1 MPTDDSGLPADSW
14 LWTEPTW
21 RGHVD
26 AVRASRRL
34 VPDRWPGGARVA
46 VALSFDS
53 DHETIPLRDGETS
66 PGRLAQGEYG
76 ARVGAPR
83 ILDLL
88 ARYGVPAT
96 FFMPAVSA
104 LLHPE
109 EALAYTRDGHE
120 LAVHGWIH
128 ERNMLLSRA
137 DERDLTARALDTL
150 DTLTG
155 RRPVGIRTPSWDFSE
170 STLAIMLELGFAY
183 DSSLM
188 ADDEPYEIVA
198 DGRPTGLVEIPVDWI
213 RDDAPYFTMD
223 RYGSV
228 RPHSRPR
235 DVLEIW
241 TDEFDAAH
249 RDGGVFQLTL
259 HPHVIGHRSRLVA
272 LRELLDH
279 IAAHSDV
286 WYATHAQLAD
296 TARAVMAGRQPGR
309 PTAPTTPT
317 VPSTQPSPLP
327 PTSRSVPDAPEQT
340 P

>member
-1 MPTDDSGLPADSW
+1 MPETDSTPPAESW
-14 LWTEPTW
+14 RWPESEW
-21 RGHVD
+21 RRHVD
-26 AVRASRRL
+26 AVRAGRRL
-34 VPDRWPGGARVA
+34 TPAQWPGGARVA
-46 VALSFDS
+46 VAVSFDP

-83 ILDLL
+83 ILALL
-88 ARYGVPAT
+88 EKYGVPAT

-109 EALAYTRDGHE
+109 EARSYTRTGHE

-128 ERNMLLSRA
+128 ERNTLLSAA
-137 DERDLTARALDTL
+137 DERALVERSV
-150 DTLTG
+150 DTLTRLTG
-155 RRPVGIRTPSWDFSE
+155 QRPVGVRTPSWDFSP
-170 STLAIMLELGFAY
+170 STLETLLGLGFSY

-188 ADDEPYEIVA
+188 ADDEPYEILA
-198 DGRPTGLVEIPVDWI
+198 AGQPTGLVEIPVDWI

-228 RPHSRPR
+228 RPYTRPR

-241 TDEFDAAH
+241 TDEFDAAY

-259 HPHVIGHRSRLVA
+259 HPHVIGHRSRLVV

-279 IAAHSDV
+279 IAAHPGV
-286 WYATHAQLAD
+286 WYATHAQLAEAVRHD
-296 TARAVMAGRQPGR
+296 IPSRGTESRA
-309 PTAPTTPT
+309 
-317 VPSTQPSPLP
+317 
-327 PTSRSVPDAPEQT
+327 
-340 P
+340 

>member
-1 MPTDDSGLPADSW
+1 MPTDDFSLPADSW
-14 LWTEPTW
+14 RWPEPTW
-21 RGHVD
+21 RSHVD
-26 AVRASRRL
+26 AVRAGRRL
-34 VPDRWPGGARVA
+34 VPHRWPGGARVA

-76 ARVGAPR
+76 ARAGAPR
-83 ILDLL
+83 ILALL

-109 EALAYTRDGHE
+109 EARAYTRDGHE

-128 ERNMLLSRA
+128 ERNMLLGRD
-137 DERDLTARALDTL
+137 DERELTVRALDALT
-150 DTLTG
+150 TLTG
-155 RRPVGIRTPSWDFSE
+155 QRPVGIRTPSWDFSA
-170 STLAIMLELGFAY
+170 STLGIMLELGFAY

-198 DGRPTGLVEIPVDWI
+198 EGLPTGLVEIPVDWI

-235 DVLEIW
+235 DVREIW
-241 TDEFDAAH
+241 TDEFDAAY

-279 IAAHSDV
+279 ITSHRDV
-286 WYATHAQLAD
+286 WFATHAELAD
-296 TARAVMAGRQPGR
+296 TARGVLLDPSLSR
-309 PTAPTTPT
+309 PAADTPERT
-317 VPSTQPSPLP
+317 
-327 PTSRSVPDAPEQT
+327 
-340 P
+340 

>member
-1 MPTDDSGLPADSW
+1 MPPEGFSLPAESW
-14 LWTEPTW
+14 RWPESTW

-26 AVRASRRL
+26 AVRAGRCL
-34 VPDRWPGGARVA
+34 LPDSWPDGARVA

-76 ARVGAPR
+76 ARAGAPR
-83 ILDLL
+83 ILRLL
-88 ARYGVPAT
+88 AHYGVPAT
-96 FFMPAVSA
+96 FFIPAVSA

-109 EALAYTRDGHE
+109 EARAYTRDGHE

-128 ERNMLLSRA
+128 ERNMLLDHN
-137 DERDLTARALDTL
+137 DERELTARALDTL
-150 DTLTG
+150 TTLTG
-155 RRPVGIRTPSWDFSE
+155 QRPVGIRTPSWDFSE
-170 STLAIMLELGFAY
+170 STLDIMLELGFAY

-198 DGRPTGLVEIPVDWI
+198 GGRPTGLVEIPVDWI

-223 RYGSV
+223 RYGSA
-228 RPHSRPR
+228 RPYSRPR
-235 DVLEIW
+235 DVGEIW
-241 TDEFDAAH
+241 RDEFDAAY

-259 HPHVIGHRSRLVA
+259 HPHVIGHRSRLVV

-279 IAAHSDV
+279 ITAHRDV
-286 WYATHAQLAD
+286 WFATHAQLAD
-296 TARAVMAGRQPGR
+296 AARGMLHSSTPSR
-309 PTAPTTPT
+309 PA
-317 VPSTQPSPLP
+317 
-327 PTSRSVPDAPEQT
+327 PDAPEHT

>member
-1 MPTDDSGLPADSW
+1 MPTADFGVPAESW
-14 LWTEPTW
+14 RWPEHVW
-21 RGHVD
+21 RGHVG
-26 AVRASRRL
+26 AVRAGRRL
-34 VPDRWPGGARVA
+34 VPDRWPQGARVA

-76 ARVGAPR
+76 ARAGAPR

-88 ARYGVPAT
+88 ARHGVPAT

-109 EALAYTRDGHE
+109 EARAYTRDGHE

-128 ERNMLLSRA
+128 ERNMLLGR
-137 DERDLTARALDTL
+137 DEERELTERALDTL
-150 DTLTG
+150 TTLTG
-155 RRPVGIRTPSWDFSE
+155 QRPAGIRTPSWDFSD
-170 STLAIMLELGFAY
+170 STLGIMLELGFAY

-198 DGRPTGLVEIPVDWI
+198 DGRATGLVEIPVDWI

-235 DVLEIW
+235 DVREIW
-241 TDEFDAAH
+241 TDEFDAAY

-279 IAAHSDV
+279 IAAHQGV
-286 WYATHAQLAD
+286 WFATHAQLAD
-296 TARAVMAGRQPGR
+296 VARDVLHGQ
-309 PTAPTTPT
+309 
-317 VPSTQPSPLP
+317 VPA
-327 PTSRSVPDAPEQT
+327 RSVPEAPEHT
-340 P
+340 S

>member
-1 MPTDDSGLPADSW
+1 MPTDDSGLPAESW
-14 LWTEPTW
+14 RWTEQTW

-26 AVRASRRL
+26 AVRAGRRL
-34 VPDRWPGGARVA
+34 VPDRWPGNARVA

-76 ARVGAPR
+76 ARVGAAR
-83 ILDLL
+83 ILKLL
-88 ARYGVPAT
+88 AHHRVPAT

-104 LLHPE
+104 LIHPE
-109 EALAYTRDGHE
+109 EARSYTCDGHE

-128 ERNMLLSRA
+128 ERNMLLGRD
-137 DERDLTARALDTL
+137 DERELTARALDTL
-150 DTLTG
+150 ETLTG
-155 RRPVGIRTPSWDFSE
+155 RRPVGIRTPSWDFSG
-170 STLAIMLELGFAY
+170 STLDIMLELGFAY

-198 DGRPTGLVEIPVDWI
+198 EGSPTGLVEIPVDWI

-235 DVLEIW
+235 DVMEIW
-241 TDEFDAAH
+241 ADEFDAAY

-279 IAAHSDV
+279 ISAHSDV
-286 WYATHAQLAD
+286 WFATHAQLAD
-296 TARAVMAGRQPGR
+296 SARTVLTG
-309 PTAPTTPT
+309 PTT
-317 VPSTQPSPLP
+317 
-327 PTSRSVPDAPEQT
+327 SRTVPDAPEHT

>member
-1 MPTDDSGLPADSW
+1 MSSEGFGLSKESW
-14 LWTEPTW
+14 RWPETAW

-26 AVRASRRL
+26 AVRAGRRL

-76 ARVGAPR
+76 ARAAAPR
-83 ILDLL
+83 ILRLL
-88 ARYGVPAT
+88 ERYGVPAT

-104 LLHPE
+104 LIHPE
-109 EALAYTRDGHE
+109 EARAYTRDGHE

-128 ERNMLLSRA
+128 ERNMLLDREE
-137 DERDLTARALDTL
+137 ERELTARALDTL
-150 DTLTG
+150 TTVTG
-155 RRPVGIRTPSWDFSE
+155 QRPVGIRTPSWDFSD
-170 STLAIMLELGFAY
+170 STLDIMLELGFAY

-198 DGRPTGLVEIPVDWI
+198 GGRSTGLVEIPVDWI

-235 DVLEIW
+235 GVGEIW
-241 TDEFDAAH
+241 RDEFDAAYH
-249 RDGGVFQLTL
+249 DGGVFQLTL
-259 HPHVIGHRSRLVA
+259 HPHVIGHRSRLVV

-279 IAAHSDV
+279 IASHQDV
-286 WYATHAQLAD
+286 WFATHAQLAD
-296 TARAVMAGRQPGR
+296 AARSMLPGSGPDR
-309 PTAPTTPT
+309 P
-317 VPSTQPSPLP
+317 
-327 PTSRSVPDAPEQT
+327 
-340 P
+340 

>member
-1 MPTDDSGLPADSW
+1 MPTDDLSRAAESHRWP
-14 LWTEPTW
+14 EHIW
-21 RGHVD
+21 RGHVE
-26 AVRASRRL
+26 AVRTGRRL
-34 VPDRWPGGARVA
+34 VPESWPGGARVA

-76 ARVGAPR
+76 ARAGAPR
-83 ILDLL
+83 IVDLL

-109 EALAYTRDGHE
+109 EARGYVRGGHE

-128 ERNMLLSRA
+128 ERNTLLGR
-137 DERDLTARALDTL
+137 DEEKELTSRALDTL
-150 DTLTG
+150 TTLTG
-155 RRPVGIRTPSWDFSE
+155 QRPVGIRTPSWDFSD
-170 STLAIMLELGFAY
+170 STLDIMLELGFAY

-188 ADDEPYEIVA
+188 GDDEPYEIVA
-198 DGRPTGLVEIPVDWI
+198 GGRNTGLVEIPVDWI

-235 DVLEIW
+235 DVREIW
-241 TDEFDAAH
+241 VDEFDAAY

-279 IAAHSDV
+279 IAAHRDV
-286 WYATHAQLAD
+286 WFATHAQLAE
-296 TARAVMAGRQPGR
+296 ASRGLLHGR
-309 PTAPTTPT
+309 
-317 VPSTQPSPLP
+317 
-327 PTSRSVPDAPEQT
+327 TSARSVADPQEHAP
-340 P
+340 